1 MKTLDRI
8 LAHAAL
14 HPERTAYRAGDGSL
28 TYGELLDRA
37 KRGAQELLR
46 LDRDFAGSLPGP
58 APVLLDGSKSPDAAA
73 AILACL
79 TAGIPYVPLAPSI
92 PKARFASVVRQ
103 TGARLILAGE
113 DFPDYGI
120 ERIPLRDFGRRGAAR
135 EMPET
140 PPSEYAYIIFTS
152 GSTGEPKGVPV
163 FRESLDRFVG
173 WISSL
178 TPLAEMEGVTVLN
191 QALFSFDLSV
201 ADLFFALSN
210 GHTEAA
216 FRSEEE
222 LARILPEADA
232 AVLTPTFLR
241 QLLLD
246 RDFRA
251 ENYPRLK
258 CVWSCGETLN
268 PQTAKQVL
276 EAFPGLALLNAY
288 GPTEACSAVS
298 AVRITEDMTGAELP
312 VGIVSEA
319 AADIAVEDGEI
330 VLRGPSV
337 FGGYLGGLEGG
348 HFRENGQNCYRTGD
362 LGRIEDGLLYC
373 SGRKDAAGQIKYK
386 GYRIELADIESNLA
400 SLTGVAACA
409 VTAKRGRDGAVLAI
423 RAFAELL
430 PGADLSPEAVK
441 EALAERLPDYMIP
454 KTVRILDRLPVT
466 ENGKTDRKALESW

>member
-113 DFPDYGI
+113 DFPDHGI
-120 ERIPLRDFGRRGAAR
+120 ERIPLRDFGRTGTAGEGPAFS
-135 EMPET
+135 
-140 PPSEYAYIIFTS
+140 PSEYAYIIFTS

-216 FRSEEE
+216 FRNEEE

-232 AVLTPTFLR
+232 AALTPTFLR

-276 EAFPGLALLNAY
+276 EAFPDLALLNAY

-312 VGIVSEA
+312 VGVLSEA
-319 AADIAVEDGEI
+319 AA
-330 VLRGPSV
+330 SV